1 MESQSEELRS
11 TTEGVLEECPRFRIL
26 LVGKTGTG
34 KSSLINETFK
44 IDLAAVSHDLAG
56 VSDIN
61 TEITSPENTRFV
73 LHDSM
78 GYEPGETKNLDS
90 VKNFLESRSKE
101 KHVKDRVHA
110 VWLCTETPFAGSRV
124 FETGDEHIIASLTIC
139 AVPIIV
145 VFTKFDN
152 LVANEELGFTD
163 DEIEGMDDAEV
174 EALAIKQ
181 ANAIFENTCIKQ
193 LDGLGHNIGYAKVS
207 VQPKYRNT
215 LAELIDTTQA
225 LLSNR
230 GEKGVWM
237 VAAMAQRASAQ
248 AKIDSSI
255 KSVSNL
261 AIVGRYWR
269 GLASGANFNRHPLN
283 ACLDVIHSDIVSGWY
298 FNDPDKAYQL
308 LNGTEFRKR
317 IMAFTQFLTPDVSN
331 VSTWFSENID
341 TLNNFIGI
349 ATAVS
354 APLAPAALALGLSAM
369 FVAWIAKLFA
379 KSPETLRCLMGHIV
393 DLTLVMELLF
403 SQTLRLE
410 RPFRLTWAQVETAL
424 EAYSTTTLPEVHRQ
438 IREYTEA
445 SSFAQ
450 IIRADNAH
458 ERIIAL
464 INQYRSK

>member
-110 VWLCTETPFAGSRV
+110 VWLCTETAFAGSRV
-124 FETGDEHIIASLTIC
+124 FETGDEHITVLLTIS

-163 DEIEGMDDAEV
+163 DEIDGMDDAEV

-181 ANAIFENTCIKQ
+181 ANAFFENTCIKQ

-225 LLSNR
+225 LLSNQ
-230 GEKGVWM
+230 GEAGVWM
-237 VAAMAQRASAQ
+237 VAAMAQRAS
-248 AKIDSSI
+248 
-255 KSVSNL
+255 
-261 AIVGRYWR
+261 YWR

-298 FNDPDKAYQL
+298 FNDPDKVGESAIHRVPQLTQAHQL

-424 EAYSTTTLPEVHRQ
+424 EAYSATTLPEVHRQ

-450 IIRADNAH
+450 IIHADNAH